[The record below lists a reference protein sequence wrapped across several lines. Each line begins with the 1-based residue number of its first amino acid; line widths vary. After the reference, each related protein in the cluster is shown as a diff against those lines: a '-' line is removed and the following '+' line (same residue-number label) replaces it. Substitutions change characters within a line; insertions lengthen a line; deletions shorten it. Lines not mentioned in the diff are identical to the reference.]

1 MGNNTEVTP
10 CWNVPAIE
18 EIVTRYFRQKA
29 IKTDTKYDAEF
40 D

>member
-18 EIVTRYFRQKA
+18 ETRYFRQKA
-29 IKTDTKYDAEF
+29 IKTDTKYNAEF